1 MTTTGKKYQPN
12 THGKIAKLI
21 AERQADIEALQRA
34 AVLLNGLV
42 MNGKKGKH
50 ASLIAEALT
59 LDEDRRET
67 TPRGPYKKRRTGA
80 IPYSAGGKYAK
91 QKKSDR
97 KRTAAFLAKVAASGD
112 KPYTKE
118 HGGRVSV
125 LLQHGYLRRQGEGYV
140 RTDKVFTP

>member
-12 THGKIAKLI
+12 THGKIARLI

-34 AVLLNGLV
+34 AVLLDGLV

-50 ASLIAEALT
+50 ANLIAEALT
-59 LDEDRRET
+59 LDDERREERG
-67 TPRGPYKKRRTGA
+67 PRGPYKKKHAPR
-80 IPYSAGGKYAK
+80 IPYSAGGAYAK

-97 KRTAAFLAKVAASGD
+97 KRTAAFLAKVAATDG
-112 KPYTKE
+112 PYTKE

-125 LLQHGYLRRQGEGYV
+125 LLQHGYLKRQGEGYV